1 MYVRLRHGK
10 DLARISRE
18 LRRMDDAEI
27 KRRFR
32 RELRAAGAPMVPAV
46 RASIAAIPV
55 KGTSGSTGLRRRL
68 QRATRLMVRT
78 SGRQAG
84 VRVIVDPKRMPDHQ
98 KSLPQM
104 MEGVRPWRHPV
115 YPRGGDRAGWTW
127 VPQEPHAYFFPV
139 VDRMGAASRVA
150 ANRVIKSIERDI
162 T

>member
-1 MYVRLRHGK
+1 MIIRLHTGR

-115 YPRGGDRAGWTW
+115 YGNREVWRS
-127 VPQEPHAYFFPV
+127 QESHAYFFPV